1 MRLLSCVFSYALRL
15 VVTYSYRQFYYCCY
29 YCYGYSDYC
38 LVQHSAVAANH
49 RGLQLGSDHHQSATR
64 AQNGGQTMG
73 APMEYGCLDMGTHT
87 SCCCTHTG
95 RTHSTSLFFS
105 HCASFVS
112 ISTWMCRPW
121 PSSTQAESELGSL
134 EDLGMSL
141 PPIPAFRVNLR
152 PESARTGPQKY
163 PSGRRFAHLNAP
175 LGTRRAP
182 NVFRALRYVLLT
194 APFECGSRRFRYIVQ
209 TVLLLLSRQSYSRK

>member
-1 MRLLSCVFSYALRL
+1 MTHSSIILIAAEIFLYETSQLCFLVCAATSCYLLLQAILL
-15 VVTYSYRQFYYCCY
+15 
-29 YCYGYSDYC
+29 
-38 LVQHSAVAANH
+38 LLLHSVVAANH

-134 EDLGMSL
+134 KDLGMSL

-163 PSGRRFAHLNAP
+163 PQRQAVRPSQCATWHEA
-175 LGTRRAP
+175 RA
-182 NVFRALRYVLLT
+182 
-194 APFECGSRRFRYIVQ
+194 EC
-209 TVLLLLSRQSYSRK
+209 L